1 MSHTVLSVETS
12 PLGDYSVSRK
22 LSAKI
27 LSELKTKYPDTQ
39 VVTRDLVTS
48 PLPHLD
54 GMTVGAFFTPPNQRS
69 DAQNQAL
76 KLSDTCVDELIAAD
90 VVVIG
95 APMWNFGIPSS
106 LMAWIDHVIR
116 AGRTFQYGASGPE
129 SLLPPGKK
137 VIIASSRGGV
147 YTSGPMQAMDHQETY
162 LKTVLGFIGLQDV
175 SFVRAE
181 GVAKGDEAVKNAM
194 ASAEAQLCDIIKILP
209 KCSIFNVI

>member
-1 MSHTVLSVETS
+1 MSYTVLSIETS
-12 PLGDYSVSRK
+12 PLGDHSVSRK

-27 LSELKTKYPDTQ
+27 LTELMIKHPNIQ
-39 VVTRDLVTS
+39 VVTRDLAAS

-69 DAQNQAL
+69 EAQNQAL
-76 KLSDTCVDELIAAD
+76 TLSDACVDELIAAD

-95 APMWNFGIPSS
+95 SPMWNFGIPSS

-116 AGRTFQYGASGPE
+116 AGRTFQYGANGPE

-147 YTSGPMQAMDHQETY
+147 YSSGPMQAMDHQETY
-162 LKTVLGFIGLQDV
+162 LKTVLGFIGLHDV
-175 SFVRAE
+175 SIVRAE
-181 GVAKGDEAVKNAM
+181 GVSLGEDAVKNAM
-194 ASAEAQLCDIIKILP
+194 AAAEVQLIEMI
-209 KCSIFNVI
+209 NTMR